1 MTNVFI
7 KLKHFGILLVCF
19 LYFLI
24 RGKADKK
31 KNNLS
36 KFLVVQFASLGDMV
50 CTTQVFRAIKNKYP
64 QSNVVVVGNYVNKEL
79 LANNKDVNEYI
90 VYQNNFWHM
99 VRKLRSGEIDFACVT
114 SPNFM
119 GLATLYLSGIPLIVA
134 PQIVNGTS
142 PYQTKAYK
150 LLLSLVKAK
159 NHNMKSYAP
168 REYLKLLEPVDI
180 ISNDTTKHLG
190 FSDEA
195 KRNIEMF
202 FETNAFNS
210 GDLIVGISPSSGNKI
225 KNWPADRFAKVA
237 EYLFDKHGAKVV
249 ITGSNN
255 DKVEVD
261 KLIDFL
267 TNKNRVINALGVF
280 SQDELKAFISKI
292 DLFVSVDTGPIY
304 IAEAFNVATID
315 IVGPVDEHVQPPIG
329 QLHKV
334 VKADRK
340 NAEIYIM
347 NSRVYDKKEALR
359 QVNDITVDMVI
370 KECDELLSLLKK

>member
-1 MTNVFI
+1 
-7 KLKHFGILLVCF
+7 
-19 LYFLI
+19 
-24 RGKADKK
+24 
-31 KNNLS
+31 
-36 KFLVVQFASLGDMV
+36 
-50 CTTQVFRAIKNKYP
+50 
-64 QSNVVVVGNYVNKEL
+64 
-79 LANNKDVNEYI
+79 
-90 VYQNNFWHM
+90 
-99 VRKLRSGEIDFACVT
+99 
-114 SPNFM
+114 
-119 GLATLYLSGIPLIVA
+119 
-134 PQIVNGTS
+134 
-142 PYQTKAYK
+142 
-150 LLLSLVKAK
+150 
-159 NHNMKSYAP
+159 MKSYAP